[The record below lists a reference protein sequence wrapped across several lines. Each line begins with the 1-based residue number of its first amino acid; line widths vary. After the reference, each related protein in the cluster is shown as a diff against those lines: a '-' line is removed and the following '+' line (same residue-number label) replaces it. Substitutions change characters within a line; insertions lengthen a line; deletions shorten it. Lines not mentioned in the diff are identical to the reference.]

1 MNFGK
6 TFKVACSNNKE
17 KNMQNMS
24 LALIHRH
31 GLKFLLN
38 SPVLIEK
45 KIWITYYFLP
55 NLVIHLFCHLCKYAN
70 E

>member
-38 SPVLIEK
+38 SPVPYRK
-45 KIWITYYFLP
+45 KNLDNILLP
-55 NLVIHLFCHLCKYAN
+55 SEPCYTFVLSFM
-70 E
+70 